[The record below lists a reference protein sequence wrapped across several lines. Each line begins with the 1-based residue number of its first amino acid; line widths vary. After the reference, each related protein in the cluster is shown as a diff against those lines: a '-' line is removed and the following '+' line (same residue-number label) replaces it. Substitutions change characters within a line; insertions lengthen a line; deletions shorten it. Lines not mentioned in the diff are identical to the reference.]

1 MLRRDALRALL
12 WAGAGFAHAP
22 LFVGCAKPV
31 RSPGAPRESAHR
43 VDSSFARL
51 LLEAHD
57 LPVRRQKLLE
67 HGALSAMLRHQ
78 RLAGNSGATREEV
91 LAKILDS
98 VKRNPV
104 TASVLDAWRGREQ
117 ELAEHADAAAS
128 LLPPEGRFA
137 GTVYLVMGYDI
148 GVAAPP
154 DIVLNVAHEHFLHDP
169 SELGF
174 YATHEAHHVGF
185 LGSRRAPELVEL
197 NEPQRLESVVR
208 YMTQLEGMGVHAAWP
223 HAGELGALAAD
234 RDYRIYLGP
243 DRSSA
248 GQRALRAAVRA
259 ARDGDAPHRRGG
271 RHRTRR
277 HVVGRTRL
285 VPVRRARLLDARAG
299 KGARALVE
307 SIERPRI
314 FQESVSRLSR
324 VA

>member
-1 MLRRDALRALL
+1 MRALL

-185 LGSRRAPELVEL
+185 LGSRRAPALVEL

-208 YMTQLEGMGVHAAWP
+208 YMTQLEGMGVHAAY
-223 HAGELGALAAD
+223 ARRRALGALAAD
-234 RDYRIYLGP
+234 RDYRIYLDPTEARRVSARYAQLCAPLATARRLTDAEVGTVLEGM
-243 DRSSA
+243 SS
-248 GQRALRAAVRA
+248 GERVWYQFGALACWTLERE
-259 ARDGDAPHRRGG
+259 
-271 RHRTRR
+271 
-277 HVVGRTRL
+277 
-285 VPVRRARLLDARAG
+285 

-314 FQESVSRLSR
+314 FQETVSRLLAS
-324 VA
+324 V